1 MKKEEIQVLLNDLEN
16 DRVERTISTTNTDKF
31 GQAIC
36 AFANDLPNHQLPGYL
51 FLGVKDN
58 GEVQGLNVTD
68 DLLKNVAAIRT
79 DGNIQPQPSMTV
91 EKVTMEEGDIVVVK
105 VEPSVFPPVR
115 YKGRI
120 WVRIG
125 PRKGVANEE
134 DERILME
141 KRRTNVSSFDSSPC
155 LNATIDDLNLNQFKH
170 YFLPKAMT
178 DEELDEDRRDV
189 KYQLGTF
196 GFYDTRYDCP
206 TNAGMLFFAKNLR
219 RFIPG
224 AYVQYVRFAGKD
236 RAGDILTEHEFKENL
251 CTILP
256 ELDTFIKTTIANR
269 RPIPVSALREEPVVD
284 YPDWATRELLMNAIC
299 HRDYSTNG
307 PIQFYQYDDRIEIMN
322 HGGLYGRANE
332 ENFPNVNDY
341 RNIVVAEAMK
351 VLGFVNRHSRGV
363 LRVQKDLRANEN
375 GEAVYDFGYQTAVLV
390 RENKSPLGERMM
402 ADAIAN
408 GFLLENGEKRS
419 DVTTSES
426 SDSQKGSQKRSEKG
440 SNMTENDEGK
450 SQKQTQKRTQKRT
463 QKQTRKQTRK
473 QTKNLSRLKIPEFPT
488 PLVEEVYKAIKLNPR
503 AKYSWLADNLG
514 VNERTVQRAIADLK
528 KLGYINSE
536 HSKIKGEWQLLK

>member
-1 MKKEEIQVLLNDLEN
+1 MKKDEIRVLLNDLEN

-155 LNATIDDLNLNQFKH
+155 LNATMDDLNLNQFKH
-170 YFLPKAMT
+170 YFLPK
-178 DEELDEDRRDV
+178 
-189 KYQLGTF
+189 
-196 GFYDTRYDCP
+196 
-206 TNAGMLFFAKNLR
+206 
-219 RFIPG
+219 
-224 AYVQYVRFAGKD
+224 
-236 RAGDILTEHEFKENL
+236 
-251 CTILP
+251 
-256 ELDTFIKTTIANR
+256 
-269 RPIPVSALREEPVVD
+269 
-284 YPDWATRELLMNAIC
+284 
-299 HRDYSTNG
+299 
-307 PIQFYQYDDRIEIMN
+307 
-322 HGGLYGRANE
+322 
-332 ENFPNVNDY
+332 
-341 RNIVVAEAMK
+341 AMK

-363 LRVQKDLRANEN
+363 LRVQKDLKANEN

-390 RENKSPLGERMM
+390 KENKSPLGERMM

-419 DVTTSES
+419 DVTTSEGG
-426 SDSQKGSQKRSEKG
+426 DSQKGS
-440 SNMTENDEGK
+440 
-450 SQKQTQKRTQKRT
+450 

-473 QTKNLSRLKIPEFPT
+473 QTKNPSRLKIPEFPT
-488 PLVEEVYKAIKLNPR
+488 PLVEEIYKAIKLNPR

-528 KLGYINSE
+528 RLGYINSE